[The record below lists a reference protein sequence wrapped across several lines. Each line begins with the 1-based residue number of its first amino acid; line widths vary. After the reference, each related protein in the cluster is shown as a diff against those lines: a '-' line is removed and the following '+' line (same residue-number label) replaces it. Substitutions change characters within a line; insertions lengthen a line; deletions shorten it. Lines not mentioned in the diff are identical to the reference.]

1 MLQDAILDT
10 VQAINAMQL
19 SMSHSVAVTKLSMDS
34 QEAAAEQLVQ
44 QMTAAVPSSFPAG
57 QYIDTYA

>member
-10 VQAINAMQL
+10 VQTMNAMQL
-19 SMSHSVAVTKLSMDS
+19 SMSHSIAVAKLSMDS

-44 QMTAAVPSSFPAG
+44 QMMPTAPSFPAG

>member
-10 VQAINAMQL
+10 VQAMNAMQL
-19 SMSHSVAVTKLSMDS
+19 SMSHSIAVTKLAMDS
-34 QEAAAEQLVQ
+34 QETAAEQLVQ
-44 QMTAAVPSSFPAG
+44 QMMPAVSPAFPVG

>member
-10 VQAINAMQL
+10 VQAMNAMQL
-19 SMSHSVAVTKLSMDS
+19 SMSHSIAVTKLAMDS
-34 QEAAAEQLVQ
+34 QESAAEQMLQ
-44 QMTAAVPSSFPAG
+44 QMMPAVSPSFPAG

>member
-10 VQAINAMQL
+10 VQAMNAMQL
-19 SMSHSVAVTKLSMDS
+19 SMSHSIAVTKLAMDS
-34 QEAAAEQLVQ
+34 QESAAEQLIQ
-44 QMTAAVPSSFPAG
+44 QMMPVASPAFPAG

>member
-10 VQAINAMQL
+10 VQAMNAMQL
-19 SMSHSVAVTKLSMDS
+19 SMSHSIAVTKLAMDS
-34 QEAAAEQLVQ
+34 QESAAEQLIQ
-44 QMTAAVPSSFPAG
+44 QMMPAASSPFPAG

>member
-10 VQAINAMQL
+10 VQAMNAMQL
-19 SMSHSVAVTKLSMDS
+19 SMSHSVAVAKLSMDS

-44 QMTAAVPSSFPAG
+44 QMIAAVPSPFPAG

>member
-10 VQAINAMQL
+10 VQAMNAMQL
-19 SMSHSVAVTKLSMDS
+19 SMSHSIAVAKLSMDS
-34 QEAAAEQLVQ
+34 QEAAAEQFIQ
-44 QMTAAVPSSFPAG
+44 QMISVPAG

>member
-10 VQAINAMQL
+10 VQAMNAMQL
-19 SMSHSVAVTKLSMDS
+19 SMSHSIAVTKLAMDS
-34 QEAAAEQLVQ
+34 QESAAEQLIQ
-44 QMTAAVPSSFPAG
+44 QMIPSTSPSLPAG